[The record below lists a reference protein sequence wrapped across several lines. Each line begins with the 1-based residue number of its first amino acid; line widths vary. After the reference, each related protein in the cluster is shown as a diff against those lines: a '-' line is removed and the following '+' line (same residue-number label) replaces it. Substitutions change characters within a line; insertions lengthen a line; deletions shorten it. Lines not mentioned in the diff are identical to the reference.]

1 MENVETKVVVKG
13 LKQCVSDSQVLKDNL
28 PLYGGYTRK
37 NGLYIEADFG
47 FVVYNAEEDRV
58 YFSGTWRGNAHV
70 SWVEYPD
77 IYRLRIIEPIT
88 MKEVREFVQ
97 ACRDGSLS
105 DFYLWWKREW

>member
-1 MENVETKVVVKG
+1 MTKVETKVVVKG

-37 NGLYIEADFG
+37 YGGYTDPDFG
-47 FVVYNAEEDRV
+47 FVVYNAEIDWV
-58 YFSGTWRGNAHV
+58 YFSGTWRGKAQV
-70 SWVEYPD
+70 SWGENPD

-97 ACRDGSLS
+97 ACRDGSLR
-105 DFYLWWKREW
+105 DFYLWWRHEI